1 MRAELFPERERRRFY
16 ELEGTTYAYAQMHRS
31 CGVPCILCG
40 CRTDSFGEV
49 AEVLS
54 EVGDKEQTNLCQSNR
69 THCSPCAGHASR
81 SWAP

>member
-1 MRAELFPERERRRFY
+1 MNSKVQRTRMRRCIEAAASLVCCAGVEL
-16 ELEGTTYAYAQMHRS
+16 
-31 CGVPCILCG
+31 
-40 CRTDSFGEV
+40 DSFGEV
-49 AEVLS
+49 VEVLS

>member
-1 MRAELFPERERRRFY
+1 MNSKVQRTRTRRCIEAAASLVCCAGVEL
-16 ELEGTTYAYAQMHRS
+16 
-31 CGVPCILCG
+31 
-40 CRTDSFGEV
+40 DSFGEV
-49 AEVLS
+49 VEVLS